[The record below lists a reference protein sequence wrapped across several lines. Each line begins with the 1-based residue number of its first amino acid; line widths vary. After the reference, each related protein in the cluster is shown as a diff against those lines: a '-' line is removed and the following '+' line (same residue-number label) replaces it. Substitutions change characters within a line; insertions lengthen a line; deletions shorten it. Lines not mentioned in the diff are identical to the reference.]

1 MRLLAN
7 FYKQNNLYPLMKKG
21 VMLLALLVFS
31 ITLVSAE
38 ACDLTTTLLNQDPY
52 PAVQGDYVKL
62 VFQITG
68 LAEDGCGDIKFSL
81 QEDYPIKFNPGENGR
96 RTFSK
101 LSYANNYQSTIQISY
116 EVRIDS
122 DAVDGTNTIDA
133 IVQNNNDDPI
143 IKTFN
148 LEVSDSL
155 ADFEVYVK
163 GYDMKSNELTLEVLN
178 IENVDVEALTV
189 SIPKQTNVIIKGPN
203 RVIVGDLD
211 SNEYT
216 TADFEATVR
225 DGEITVDLTYSDTI
239 NIRRTITKTI
249 TFESEYFMD
258 RIADQ
263 KTTSMW
269 TYIFG
274 VVVVLLIIWWI
285 VKKFTKKKK
294 RN

>member
-1 MRLLAN
+1 
-7 FYKQNNLYPLMKKG
+7 MKKG
-21 VMLLALLVFS
+21 VTLLFLFVLLFS
-31 ITLVSAE
+31 VTLVSAG
-38 ACDLTTTLLNQDPY
+38 ACDLTATLLNQDPY

-68 LAEDGCGDIKFSL
+68 LAEDGCGDIQFNL

-101 LSYANNYQSTIQISY
+101 LDYVNDYQSTIQIPY
-116 EVRIDS
+116 EVRIDA
-122 DAVDGTNTIDA
+122 DAIDGTNPIEA
-133 IVQNNNDDPI
+133 IVQNDNDDPI

-148 LEVSDSL
+148 LEVSDAR

-163 GYDMKSNELTLEVLN
+163 DYDMKTNELTLEVLN
-178 IENVDVEALTV
+178 IENVDVEALAV

-216 TADFEATVR
+216 TADFEATAR
-225 DGEITVDLTYSDTI
+225 DGEITVDLTYSDAI
-239 NIRRTITKTI
+239 NVRRTITKTI
-249 TFESEYFMD
+249 TFDSEYFTD

-263 KTTSMW
+263 KTTSKW

-274 VVVVLLIIWWI
+274 VIVVILIGWWI

-294 RN
+294 RH